1 MNKLFNILLATSI
14 ACLAAQPSHATIWRL
29 NNSNGGAIT
38 PAINASFATSTTLQ
52 QAHDNSSV
60 LSGDTIQVEQSST
73 SYGPLTMTKKLVI
86 IGAGYFLSSGN
97 TKTQV
102 NKSYGSTVGDIT
114 MNASTCAG
122 STITGLT
129 IAGTVYAGA
138 SHLLISRNYFTAPGS
153 YSYDVLVGPTS
164 NVTIDSVVI
173 TQNYMAGGVYSV
185 PIAVQGTSGYLTNCI
200 ISNNYIALSYY
211 SQSVVLNSSIS
222 GLLKNNVMA
231 GVISVYN
238 MYVVNN
244 ITTISGANA
253 FYNCLIEYNLG
264 ASASGYQS
272 PGGSG
277 NTITASTNLANSSF
291 GFVSSPSSTDS
302 TYALTSSSPAKGTGK
317 SGEDMGMY
325 GGPLPYVASGI
336 ATVPNIYAL
345 TISPVAAG
353 ATSISVS
360 VSTKSN

>member
-14 ACLAAQPSHATIWRL
+14 ACLAAQPSQATIWRL
-29 NNSNGGAIT
+29 NNSNGGTIT
-38 PAINASFATSTTLQ
+38 PAINASFPTSTTLQ

-138 SHLLISRNYFTAPGS
+138 SHLLISRNYFTAPS
-153 YSYDVLVGPTS
+153 SSVYDVLVGPTT
-164 NVTIDSVVI
+164 NTTIDSVVI
-173 TQNYMAGGVYSV
+173 TQNYMVASSYYV
-185 PIAVQGTSGYLTNCI
+185 PIAVQGTSGSLTNCI
-200 ISNNYIALSYY
+200 ITNNYVGLTYY
-211 SQSVVLNSSIS
+211 YTNSIVLDSRIS
-222 GLLKNNVMA
+222 GLLKNNVIGGA
-231 GVISVYN
+231 ISVYN

-244 ITTISGANA
+244 MTTGSVTNY

-264 ASASGYQS
+264 ASANCYQS
-272 PGGSG
+272 PSGSG
-277 NTITASTNLANSSF
+277 NTITASTNLVGSM